1 MSYDIGGGYD
11 AWKTATPWDDEVS
24 LTVSFECGKCEAEV
38 SDHEATGSRGSDEVI
53 VECPECGAENNV
65 DTGE

>member
-24 LTVSFECGKCEAEV
+24 LTVSFECGKCEAEIEGL
-38 SDHEATGSRGSDEVI
+38 EATGGRGSDEVI
-53 VECPECGAENNV
+53 VECPDCGAENTV
-65 DTGE
+65 DVGE

>member
-1 MSYDIGGGYD
+1 VSYDIGGGYD

-24 LTVSFECGKCEAEV
+24 LTVSFECGKCEEYV
-38 SDHEATGSRGSDEVI
+38 EDLEATGSSGSDEVI

-65 DTGE
+65 DVGE